1 MKRFNRPRKNY
12 KPIKNGKVGSTSIM
26 SNRHNVT
33 RKPITAAESYG
44 WVVEESEAWE
54 AYEFACDY
62 LGKETVDAEIIQGLS
77 TDELAESLAYMFR
90 MYDFR
95 EWYNRNG
102 EDEDYED

>member
-1 MKRFNRPRKNY
+1 MKIIRNKRRAVKASQNPRCRR
-12 KPIKNGKVGSTSIM
+12 PIKS
-26 SNRHNVT
+26 
-33 RKPITAAESYG
+33 AESYG

-95 EWYNRNG
+95 EWYDRNE